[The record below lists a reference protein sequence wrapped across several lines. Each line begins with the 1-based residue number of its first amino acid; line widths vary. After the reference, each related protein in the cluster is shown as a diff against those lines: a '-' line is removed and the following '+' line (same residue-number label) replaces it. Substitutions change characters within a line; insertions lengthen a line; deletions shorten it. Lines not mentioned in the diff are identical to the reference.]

1 MSFRTAV
8 TEIWPHNLRSQ
19 FGSSSRPQ
27 LRFTMSGKQRTPAQ
41 RQESS
46 GKRPRTCSSQ
56 GGHISTMVPQEWS
69 WPKRIDEFASGPYAE
84 CLGATDSTGTE
95 LTWSQL
101 SRRSKIVAQNLR
113 QRGFTATPMSAYRES
128 KEEVVEAPRPIVVM
142 MGHVVDCFVVHFGA
156 VPRHRESQ
164 PGVSQMALPQKLNQG

>member
-1 MSFRTAV
+1 MT
-8 TEIWPHNLRSQ
+8 L
-19 FGSSSRPQ
+19 
-27 LRFTMSGKQRTPAQ
+27 
-41 RQESS
+41 
-46 GKRPRTCSSQ
+46 
-56 GGHISTMVPQEWS
+56 
-69 WPKRIDEFASGPYAE
+69 
-84 CLGATDSTGTE
+84 DSTGTE

-128 KEEVVEAPRPIVVM
+128 KEEVVEAM

-156 VPRHRESQ
+156 EPRHRESQ